1 MLIENKVAVITG
13 AARGVGRATALKLAQ
28 AGCHVVINYRS
39 SKEHAQQ
46 TAKDIESCGVK
57 ALAIQGDICDDRFCR
72 ELMKTA
78 FQKFGRLDILVNNAG
93 TTVFIPHD
101 DLDQVEPD
109 HWENLFSTNVK
120 AVFQCSRAARPWIEK
135 TGDGEIV
142 NVGSI
147 AGIRGIGSSIPYAVS
162 KGAVHTLTLSLARVL
177 GPNIRMNAIA
187 PGFIAGEWLEEGLGE
202 AFENAKKA
210 REESAILGKVCSPSD
225 VADAIISLITGSDL
239 VTGQVLVCDGG
250 ALLAE

>member
-1 MLIENKVAVITG
+1 MLVDNKVALITG
-13 AARGVGRATALKLAQ
+13 AARGVGRATALKLAN

-39 SKEHAQQ
+39 SKEHALQ
-46 TAKDIESCGVK
+46 TVKDIESCGVR
-57 ALAIQGDICDDRFCR
+57 ALAIRGDICDDRFCR
-72 ELMKTA
+72 ELMETA
-78 FQKFGRLDILVNNAG
+78 YQEFGRLDILVNNAG

-101 DLDQVEPD
+101 DLDQVQAD

-120 AVFQCSRAARPWIEK
+120 AVFQCSRAARPWMEK
-135 TGDGEIV
+135 NGDGEIV

-147 AGIRGIGSSIPYAVS
+147 AGIRGTGSSIPYSAS

-177 GPNIRMNAIA
+177 GPHIRMNAIA
-187 PGFIAGEWLEEGLGE
+187 PAFIAGEWLEEGLGE
-202 AFENAKKA
+202 AFEDAKKF
-210 REESAILGKVCSPSD
+210 REERAILGKVCQPQD
-225 VADAIISLITGSDL
+225 IADAIVSLITGSDL